1 MKNPSHSK
9 LLIEALAL
17 LSIAASMAAS
27 VQADSLF
34 PGSSTDVSRNNTNSV
49 SLFADNKA
57 RRVGDTLTV
66 VITETG
72 AASSVAATKTSK
84 TENLNYGPGFGP
96 LLSNIKNFGLGGSI
110 NSDGSGSTTRTDN
123 LSASIS
129 VTVKEVL
136 ANGNLVVEGQRK
148 VGMNAET
155 QEITLTGVVRPTDI
169 SPSNTVASP
178 LVADAQIKYGG
189 RGPVG
194 DKQHDGLISRI
205 FKVLF

>member
-1 MKNPSHSK
+1 MKALLHS
-9 LLIEALAL
+9 LAL
-17 LSIAASMAAS
+17 LSIAANLAAS
-27 VQADSLF
+27 AQADSLF
-34 PGSSTDVSRNNTNSV
+34 PGSSTDISRNNSNSV
-49 SLFADNKA
+49 SLFSDNKA

-66 VITETG
+66 VIAETG
-72 AASSVAATKTSK
+72 AASSVAETKTAK
-84 TENLNYGPGFGP
+84 TEVLNYGPGFGP
-96 LLSNIKNFGLGGSI
+96 LLFNIKNFGVTGGI

-123 LSASIS
+123 LAASIS

-136 ANGNLVVEGQRK
+136 ANGNLVVEGKRR
-148 VGMNAET
+148 VGMNSET

-169 SPSNTVASP
+169 SPSNTIASP

>member
-1 MKNPSHSK
+1 MKALLHS
-9 LLIEALAL
+9 LAL
-17 LSIAASMAAS
+17 LVIAANMAAS
-27 VQADSLF
+27 AQADSLF
-34 PGSSTDVSRNNTNSV
+34 PGSSTDVARNDSNSV
-49 SLFADNKA
+49 SLFSDNKA

-72 AASSVAATKTSK
+72 AASSVAATKTAK
-84 TENLNYGPGFGP
+84 TESLNYGPGFGP
-96 LLSNIKNFGLGGSI
+96 LLFNIKNFGVTGGI
-110 NSDGSGSTTRTDN
+110 NSDASGSTTRADN
-123 LSASIS
+123 LTASIG

-136 ANGNLVVEGQRK
+136 PNGNLVVEGKRR

-169 SPSNTVASP
+169 SPSNTIASP
-178 LVADAQIKYGG
+178 MVADAQIKYGG